1 MELSYCLKLRLWA
14 YCLMRRNAVIL
25 VLFALLTAVSCTT
38 RKDGFAYRVFH
49 NTTARYNGYFYA
61 KEAMKEARGILK
73 ENHDEDWDE
82 VLPLFIYGNDEDSEQ
97 IFPLMERAIEKS
109 SRVIGRHKMEP
120 AGRSK
125 KPIKRPEMNK
135 WIDDNY
141 LLIGQG
147 YFYKR
152 NYLKAEEIFLY
163 VSRKYKEKEMQ
174 AKSNTWL
181 ARCYMQRE
189 QYNKAKNAILK
200 AAQLRD
206 IEEETRA
213 DAHLVYAD
221 LLIRLEEW
229 KDATEQVELGLRY
242 IKKKREQA
250 RPTFVLAQ
258 LMQKQ
263 AKASEAI
270 AYYNAVL
277 KLRPEYEMEFYAQI
291 MQALAFDRRGG
302 NAQRIKDI
310 LFKLLKDDK
319 NIEYQDVIFYA
330 LAEIAL
336 EEQNRDLGIE
346 YLETSLAVTQGNQ
359 KQQLKGYIRLAD
371 LYLEDK
377 TYLVAQQYYD
387 SASVIIEEKHPRY
400 KDVLNKAESL
410 TELVQHLNIIADRD
424 SINTLCDMP
433 EDELM
438 AKLEQIRDQMV
449 REREEARLAAERAA
463 LAASK
468 AGGASGQGTFWPY
481 NPQLRESGKMNF
493 LSFWGDRELED
504 HWRRRN
510 KISMSFGDGEEEEE
524 EELDEEALTE
534 AEEPKDDI
542 PSVEEMFEALP
553 CSEEEREQAMA
564 EIAEAYYRSGI
575 VYKEKLEDLEN
586 GIEQWEVLVTE
597 YDESEFHAT
606 SFYLLFRSYKSKE
619 SEGYQNPFCG
629 TCNSAYWG
637 DIILERYPGSEWA
650 MLVENPDHLDAAE
663 VKKREEREA
672 YEVLL
677 NLYYQRIYQT
687 LLLKTGEVI
696 ENEPENHLICKYRLL
711 NALAIGGMDG
721 MTGQRN
727 NHIESLRTVISE
739 CPDTEEAAFAQERLR
754 IISGDPKPKSAE
766 VEEEEVALN
775 VSPFTYDASSRHYFM
790 IVMPLK
796 GGDVNKIKAALS
808 DFGAT
813 NYKSLALKVSSN
825 LIDRNNQV
833 VLVKTFNRID
843 DAKSFY
849 ALFQKSDV
857 MKDIRSEGYPTA
869 LISKENYVTLFK
881 NKDLEAYKSFFDE
894 KYN

>member
-1 MELSYCLKLRLWA
+1 
-14 YCLMRRNAVIL
+14 MRRNAVIL
-25 VLFALLTAVSCTT
+25 ILFATLTAVSCTT

-61 KEAMKEARGILK
+61 KESMREARGILK
-73 ENHDEDWDE
+73 DNHIEDWDE
-82 VLPLFIYGNDEDSEQ
+82 VLPLFIYGGEDDTEQ

-109 SRVIGRHKMEP
+109 SRVIDRHKMEP

-125 KPIKRPEMNK
+125 KPLKRPEMNK

-163 VSRKYKEKEMQ
+163 VSRKYKSKEMQ
-174 AKSNTWL
+174 ARSHTWL

-189 QYNKAKNAILK
+189 MYRKAKNAILK
-200 AAQLRD
+200 ATQTRE
-206 IEEETRA
+206 IEEEDRA

-221 LLIRLEEW
+221 LLIRMEEW

-242 IKKKREQA
+242 IKKKRDQA

-291 MQALAFDRRGG
+291 MQAMAFDRRGG
-302 NAQRIKDI
+302 NSQRIKDI
-310 LFKLLKDDK
+310 LFDLLKDDR
-319 NIEYQDVIFYA
+319 NIQYQDVIFYA

-336 EEQNRDLGIE
+336 EEQNRNLGIE
-346 YLETSLAVTQGNQ
+346 YLETSLAVSEGNK
-359 KQQLKGYIRLAD
+359 KQQLKGYVRLAD
-371 LYLEDK
+371 LYFEDK
-377 TYLVAQQYYD
+377 TYIVAQQYYD
-387 SASVIIEEKHPRY
+387 SASTVIEEKHPRY
-400 KDVLNKAESL
+400 KDVVNKAESL
-410 TELVQHLNIIADRD
+410 TELVQHLNIITDRD
-424 SINTLCDMP
+424 SINNLCDMP
-433 EDELM
+433 EDELL
-438 AKLEQIRDQMV
+438 AKLEEIREQRV

-463 LAASK
+463 LAAAK
-468 AGGASGQGTFWPY
+468 AGGPGGQGTFWPY

-493 LSFWGDRELED
+493 LNFWGDRELED

-510 KISMSFGDGEEEEE
+510 KINMSFGDGDEEEEE
-524 EELDEEALTE
+524 DDEEGAKEEE
-534 AEEPKDDI
+534 APKDEI

-553 CSEEEREQAMA
+553 CSEEEREEAMA

-575 VYKEKLEDLEN
+575 VYKEKLEDLES

-597 YDESEFHAT
+597 YDDSEFHPT

-619 SEGYQNPFCG
+619 NEGYQNPFCG

-637 DIILERYPGSEWA
+637 DLIIERYPGSEWA

-663 VKKREEREA
+663 VKKREEKEA
-672 YEVLL
+672 YEIVL

-687 LLLKTGEVI
+687 LLLKTKEVI
-696 ENEPENHLICKYRLL
+696 ESEPDNHLLCKYRLL

-727 NHIESLRTVISE
+727 NHIEALQTVISE
-739 CPDTEEAAFAQERLR
+739 CPDTEEATFAQERLKLLR
-754 IISGDPKPKSAE
+754 GDSKPKSDSGE
-766 VEEEEVALN
+766 VDEEEEVALN
-775 VSPFTYDASSRHYFM
+775 VSPFTYNESTRHYFM
-790 IVMPLK
+790 IVLPLK

-808 DFGAT
+808 DFSST

-843 DAKSFY
+843 DAKSY
-849 ALFQKSDV
+849 YKLFQKSDL
-857 MKDIRSEGYPTA
+857 MEDLRSEGYPTA

-881 NKDLEAYKSFFDE
+881 NKDLEAYQSFFEE

>member
-1 MELSYCLKLRLWA
+1 MELSYCPKLRLWA
-14 YCLMRRNAVIL
+14 SFVMRRNAIIL

-61 KEAMKEARGILK
+61 KEAMREARGILK
-73 ENHDEDWDE
+73 ENHKEDWDE
-82 VLPLFIYGNDEDSEQ
+82 VLPLFVYGKDEDAEQ

-109 SRVIGRHKMEP
+109 SRVIDRHKMEP

-163 VSRKYKEKEMQ
+163 VSRKYKDKEMQ
-174 AKSNTWL
+174 AQSNTWL

-200 AAQLRD
+200 AVQLRE
-206 IEEETRA
+206 IEEENRA

-242 IKKKREQA
+242 IKKKRDQA

-291 MQALAFDRRGG
+291 MQAMAFDRRGG
-302 NAQRIKDI
+302 NSQRIKDI

-319 NIEYQDVIFYA
+319 NTEYQDVIFYA

-336 EEQNRDLGIE
+336 EEQNRDAGID

-359 KQQLKGYIRLAD
+359 KQQLKGYVRLAD
-371 LYLEDK
+371 LYLADK
-377 TYLVAQQYYD
+377 TYLIAQQYYD
-387 SASVIIEEKHPRY
+387 SAATIIEETHPRY
-400 KDVLNKAESL
+400 KDVVNKAESL
-410 TELVQHLNIIADRD
+410 TELVEHLNIIADRD
-424 SINTLCDMP
+424 SINSLCDLP
-433 EDELM
+433 EDELF
-438 AKLEQIRDQMV
+438 AKLEQIREQKV
-449 REREEARLAAERAA
+449 REREEARLAAEQAA

-468 AGGASGQGTFWPY
+468 EGGVSGQGTFWPY

-510 KISMSFGDGEEEEE
+510 KISMSFGGGEEESESEDEELAEE
-524 EELDEEALTE
+524 EEV
-534 AEEPKDDI
+534 KDDI
-542 PSVEEMFEALP
+542 PSVDDMFAALP
-553 CSEEEREQAMA
+553 CSDEEREQAMA
-564 EIAEAYYRSGI
+564 DIAEAYYRSGI

-586 GIEQWEVLVTE
+586 AIEQWEVLVTK
-597 YDESEFHAT
+597 YDDSEFHAT
-606 SFYLLFRSYKSKE
+606 SFYLLFRSYKTKE
-619 SEGYQNPFCG
+619 NDGYQNPFCG
-629 TCNSAYWG
+629 TCNSVYWG
-637 DIILERYPGSEWA
+637 DIIIERYPGSEWA

-677 NLYYQRIYQT
+677 NLYYQRVYQT

-696 ENEPENHLICKYRLL
+696 EAEPDNHLICKYRLL
-711 NALAIGGMDG
+711 HALAIGGMDG

-727 NHIESLRTVISE
+727 NHIEALQKVISE

-754 IISGDPKPKSAE
+754 LISGEPKPKSE
-766 VEEEEVALN
+766 SVEEEEEVTLN
-775 VSPFTYDASSRHYFM
+775 VSPFTYDASARHYFM

-796 GGDVNKIKAALS
+796 GGDVNKTKAALS
-808 DFGAT
+808 DFSAANFKT
-813 NYKSLALKVSSN
+813 LALKVSSN

-843 DAKSFY
+843 DAKTFFS
-849 ALFQKSDV
+849 LFQKSEV
-857 MKDIRSEGYPTA
+857 MEGIRSEGYPTA